1 MFSIN
6 YYINEGFREGLTNQ
20 NQQKILKMGLDKGK
34 KQKLVEANEEKNGT
48 ELIDGELVLSVEKL
62 QEVQDELEKINEEA
76 SEKVLEVE
84 QKYNEIRKPVYD
96 KRSDV
101 IKSIPDFWLTAFLSH
116 PAFSELLTEEDQKIF
131 RYLSSLEVED
141 SKDVKSGYT
150 ITFNF
155 NPNPY
160 FEDTK
165 LTKIFTFLEEGTTKI
180 TATSIKWKA
189 GMGISNTVAEEKKGN
204 KRSHSEES
212 SILSE
217 PSALAAK
224 GNESFFTWFS
234 DSQQKDDVNEIHD
247 EQVAE
252 LIKDD
257 IWPNPLTYFF
267 DEADEEDSDMD
278 DGDEKLSLPELGAA
292 LFVYEWLSYILP

>member
-212 SILSE
+212 
-217 PSALAAK
+217 
-224 GNESFFTWFS
+224 FFTWFS

-247 EQVAE
+247 EVAE